1 MYILTN
7 DKLSKSQAAVQA
19 CHAVA
24 EYMHEFGQNNDTI
37 NWVKN
42 DKTMVVLKASEKE
55 MYDISKKFSADY
67 MKGSNPE
74 YWVMFYEPD
83 MNNLLTAIAF
93 EPMEEEVGNELFF
106 NFKLL

>member
-1 MYILTN
+1 
-7 DKLSKSQAAVQA
+7 
-19 CHAVA
+19 
-24 EYMHEFGQNNDTI
+24 
-37 NWVKN
+37 
-42 DKTMVVLKASEKE
+42 